1 MNKKEVLEIRKQ
13 FTQENHTISRICGC
27 YVDGE
32 KEVKFTSKDAFHSLP
47 EEDAF
52 KYFEIFRK
60 TLSGTIGKNL
70 LNMEFPLEQE
80 AEGGTQEFLLKLRDS
95 KLLDDALLDE
105 FYKKI
110 IENYVCNDNFFIIL
124 IHAAY
129 DVPGKSTAGDE
140 MFDASDEVY
149 EYILCSICPVKLS
162 KAGLGYNQS
171 KNCIEDRT
179 RDWVVDTPA
188 KGFLFPQFND
198 RTTDIH
204 GVLYYSKNSEELQY
218 EFVEQVLGSTLPMSA
233 GDQKETF
240 HTFIEEAVGEDC
252 DYEIVKNIH
261 ENLNEMLEQSK
272 DEPEP
277 LVLTKNDVRN
287 IFEKSGVPNEKMEQF
302 EDEFNS
308 EVGEKAELV
317 AQNIAETRKFN
328 IETPDVVIK
337 VNPDRTDLV
346 ETKMIDGRECIV
358 ITVSDRIQVNGV
370 TVKATKEERTKEE
383 RTKEE

>member
-13 FTQENHTISRICGC
+13 FTQERQTISRICGC

-32 KEVKFTSKDAFHSLP
+32 KEIKFTSKDAFHSLP

-60 TLSGTIGKNL
+60 SLSGTIGKNL
-70 LNMEFPLEQE
+70 INMEFPLEQE
-80 AEGGTQEFLLKLRDS
+80 LEGGTQEFLLRLRDS
-95 KLLDDALLDE
+95 KLQDDELLEE

-110 IENYVCNDNFFIIL
+110 IDNYVCNDNFFIIL

-162 KAGLGYNQS
+162 KAGLGYNQT
-171 KNCIEDRT
+171 KNCIEDRM
-179 RDWVVDTPA
+179 RDWVVDAPA

-204 GVLYYSKNSEELQY
+204 GVLYYSKNPEELQY
-218 EFVEQVLGSTLPMSA
+218 EFVERLLGSTLPMTA

-287 IFEKSGVPNEKMEQF
+287 IFEKSGVSNEKMEQF
-302 EDEFNS
+302 EEEFNS

-317 AQNIAETRKFN
+317 AQNIAETKKFN

-337 VNPDRTDLV
+337 VKPDRTDLV
-346 ETKMIDGRECIV
+346 ETKIIDGRECIV

-370 TVKATKEERTKEE
+370 TVRTTKEEE
-383 RTKEE
+383 